1 MLSLFLNTPDVF
13 TEDFIIDELIDFL
26 IAGVMTT
33 KFSST
38 TMLLHFVKSTESLAL
53 VREQFE
59 KAVNSEATEN
69 SSLKSLSKLDLLQ
82 QVLTLDTL

>member
-1 MLSLFLNTPDVF
+1 MF

-38 TMLLHFVKSTESLAL
+38 TMLLHFAKSTESLAL